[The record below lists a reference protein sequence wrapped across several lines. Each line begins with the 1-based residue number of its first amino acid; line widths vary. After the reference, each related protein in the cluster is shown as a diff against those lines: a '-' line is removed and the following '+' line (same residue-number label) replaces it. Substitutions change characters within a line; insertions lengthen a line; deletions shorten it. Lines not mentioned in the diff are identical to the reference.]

1 MVPGILCLCLMSLL
15 IYRLPDRRRRRL
27 GKFFN
32 VSEVKKQLKT
42 SVLLHRVL
50 ISVPLLIFRSFLAQP
65 RFFYLLSPRTHLSQR
80 CTKRSRDRWFIWCW
94 WALNRDF
101 MMKKPLVDNGVRTLD
116 QLTEQHHDQLSTH
129 PYRFFSLLPYSLRL
143 GLSLGASALV
153 DLEGVADSQLL
164 PRKEHSQGL
173 YI

>member
-80 CTKRSRDRWFIWCW
+80 CTKRSRDRWFICCW

-101 MMKKPLVDNGVRTLD
+101 MMKKPLVDNGVGTLD
-116 QLTEQHHDQLSTH
+116 QPSNIMV
-129 PYRFFSLLPYSLRL
+129 FFSLLPDSLCL
-143 GLSLGASALV
+143 GLSLRASALV